1 MVITCVDS
9 RVCPCN
15 ILGFEPGQA
24 FMVRNVAKLVP
35 SFEKGPT
42 ETNVAIEFA
51 VNTLQVEN
59 IFVIGHSNCAGIQAL
74 MSMKNNSSRWAFNRF
89 PWIHR
94 RSFEAALECPSGT
107 NAFGY
112 IEVYDNRLLLIG
124 TNRLQ
129 STDIGFDS

>member
-1 MVITCVDS
+1 
-9 RVCPCN
+9 
-15 ILGFEPGQA
+15 
-24 FMVRNVAKLVP
+24 MVRNVAKLVP

>member
-35 SFEKGPT
+35 SFE
-42 ETNVAIEFA
+42 
-51 VNTLQVEN
+51 VEN